1 MAARS
6 LLVKLPDPDTY
17 ICNPLQSRAGLCR
30 NDTDATLI
38 FGWDVVNILPR
49 MIALGQIQP
58 PEDATAKPR

>member
-38 FGWDVVNILPR
+38 FGWDVVNILPDVL
-49 MIALGQIQP
+49 AAPLV
-58 PEDATAKPR
+58 